1 MRYLIIAI
9 MVIAALMI
17 VAYFAAAVS
26 KSRICYAAFRL
37 LLLLL
42 EIMLV
47 VAWITSF
54 VLGKHYIILIPLI
67 VIFGILL
74 YES

>member
-1 MRYLIIAI
+1 MRYLIISI
-9 MVIAALMI
+9 MVIAALMLA
-17 VAYFAAAVS
+17 AYFAAAIS
-26 KSRICYAAFRL
+26 KNKICYAAFRL

-42 EIMLV
+42 EIVLV
-47 VAWITSF
+47 VTWITSF
-54 VLGKHYIILIPLI
+54 VLGQHYVLLIPLI

>member
-9 MVIAALMI
+9 MVIAALML
-17 VAYFAAAVS
+17 VAYFIAAIS
-26 KSRICYAAFRL
+26 KNKKCYAVFRL

-54 VLGKHYIILIPLI
+54 VIGEHYILLIPLI

>member
-17 VAYFAAAVS
+17 TAYFVAAIS
-26 KSRICYAAFRL
+26 KNRICYAAFRL

-42 EIMLV
+42 VITLV
-47 VAWITSF
+47 AAWITSF
-54 VLGKHYIILIPLI
+54 VLGKHYIVLIPLI
-67 VIFGILL
+67 VIFAILL

>member
-17 VAYFAAAVS
+17 TAYFVAAIS
-26 KSRICYAAFRL
+26 KNRICYAAFRL

-42 EIMLV
+42 VITLV
-47 VAWITSF
+47 AAWITSF
-54 VLGKHYIILIPLI
+54 VLGKHYIVLIPLI